1 MFDLEINE
9 MDSIVDMLDIELSRL
24 KDTMMS
30 KCDTMDDFDFHF
42 DQINANMKGLRT
54 IISSLK
60 S

>member
-1 MFDLEINE
+1 MFDLEVNE
-9 MDSIVDMLDIELSRL
+9 MDSILDFLDIELSRL
-24 KDTMMS
+24 KETILS
-30 KCDTMDDFDFHF
+30 KCGTMDDFDFHF

>member
-30 KCDTMDDFDFHF
+30 KCDTMEDFDFHF